1 MQAEISLGSTLKW
14 GGFCLL
20 EEPWARQMLPME
32 GGKPGMGGD
41 FGESARLSVRVGDFF
56 GFVGVPC
63 EAWTS
68 TDATLTPTFG
78 PWMSTGST
86 LKSTEDAWLSTWKTL
101 ISTESSWISTYNLW
115 MATRS
120 AWIPTSSTWASTDVA
135 WISTDEAWTEVFFP
149 DALLGRSVV
158 QVCRRG
164 GAVRRGRK
172 RFRGSLAQRFVGGA
186 EFEEGTAGFGLRFGL
201 VASRVIRSSHT
212 GKRSQN
218 HYFMFNNQTK
228 QRK

>member
-1 MQAEISLGSTLKW
+1 
-14 GGFCLL
+14 
-20 EEPWARQMLPME
+20 ME
-32 GGKPGMGGD
+32 GGNPGMSGD

-56 GFVGVPC
+56 GFAVVPC

-68 TDATLTPTFG
+68 TDETWTPTFG

-86 LKSTEDAWLSTWKTL
+86 WRSTEDAWMSTADAWMSTADAWM
-101 ISTESSWISTYNLW
+101 STEGSWISTDHSW
-115 MATRS
+115 M
-120 AWIPTSSTWASTDVA
+120 PTSSAWTSTDVA
-135 WISTDEAWTEVFFP
+135 WASTDEAWTEVFFP

-172 RFRGSLAQRFVGGA
+172 RFGGSLAQRFVGGA
-186 EFEEGTAGFGLRFGL
+186 EFEEGTAGFGLRLGL

-212 GKRSQN
+212 GKRSRN
-218 HYFMFNNQTK
+218 RYFMFNNQTK